1 MVIGHPLLY
10 WTLICCSLYR
20 GVYVFPPMEQ
30 WRMHVELRK
39 DMDFEGFEP
48 HALRKTNYF
57 HEKVH

>member
-1 MVIGHPLLY
+1 MPFVAPWG
-10 WTLICCSLYR
+10 ICISAN
-20 GVYVFPPMEQ
+20 EE